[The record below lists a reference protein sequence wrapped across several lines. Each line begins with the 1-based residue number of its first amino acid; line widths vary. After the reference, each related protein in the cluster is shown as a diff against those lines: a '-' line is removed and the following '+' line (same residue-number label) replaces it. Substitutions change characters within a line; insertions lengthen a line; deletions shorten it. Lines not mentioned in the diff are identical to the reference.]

1 MSTDPLQ
8 APSSC
13 SRGGGGGGSIPQM
26 KYKGG
31 MFTVAQMAIP
41 ALLVAVPTVLGT
53 KTKKNTTKAKKS
65 VAAPKSKAKK
75 SSKKKK

>member
-1 MSTDPLQ
+1 MSADAQQ
-8 APSSC
+8 AQTSSC
-13 SRGGGGGGSIPQM
+13 SRGGGGGTIPQM
-26 KYKGG
+26 KYQGG

-53 KTKKNTTKAKKS
+53 KTKKAKKS
-65 VAAPKSKAKK
+65 VAASKSAPAKAKK